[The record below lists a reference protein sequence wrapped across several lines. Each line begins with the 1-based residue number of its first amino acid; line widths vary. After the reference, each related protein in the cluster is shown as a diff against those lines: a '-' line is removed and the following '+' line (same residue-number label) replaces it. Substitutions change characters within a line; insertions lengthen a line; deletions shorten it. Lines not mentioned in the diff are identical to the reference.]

1 MDRLEVTLVLDCRD
15 CCRISTSV
23 DGRLGGRACQ
33 WGSTLQPASKLDDR
47 NRQRSAQNG
56 ATLDNMAKAISADRD
71 REPMMSDETI
81 QVLAMSGSL
90 RRASFNTALLQAA
103 QELTPEGMSL
113 QIYTDLAS
121 IPPYDDDVRLAGYP
135 PAVATLRDRVRAADA
150 LIFATPEY
158 NRSFAGVLKNAIDWM
173 SRPPAQPLDGKP
185 AAVMGAGPGVLGTA
199 LANYQLRQVLSVL
212 NVHVV
217 PGLEVLVG
225 DAANKFDGEGR
236 LFDEP
241 TRGFLAKS
249 LVALMRLT
257 KRLKYDPGL

>member
-1 MDRLEVTLVLDCRD
+1 
-15 CCRISTSV
+15 
-23 DGRLGGRACQ
+23 
-33 WGSTLQPASKLDDR
+33 
-47 NRQRSAQNG
+47 
-56 ATLDNMAKAISADRD
+56 
-71 REPMMSDETI
+71 MMIDEAI
-81 QVLAMSGSL
+81 QVLAISGSL
-90 RRASFNTALLQAA
+90 RSASFNTALLYAA

-113 QIYTDLAS
+113 QIYADLAS
-121 IPPYDDDVRLAGYP
+121 IPAYDDDVRLAGYP
-135 PAVATLRDRVRAADA
+135 PAVAALRDRVRAADA

-158 NRSFAGVLKNAIDWM
+158 NRSFPGVLKNAIDWV

-225 DAANKFDGEGR
+225 DAANKFDGQGR
-236 LFDEP
+236 LVDEP
-241 TRGFLAKS
+241 TRAFLAKS

-257 KRLKYDPGL
+257 KRLNYDPGL

>member
-1 MDRLEVTLVLDCRD
+1 
-15 CCRISTSV
+15 
-23 DGRLGGRACQ
+23 
-33 WGSTLQPASKLDDR
+33 
-47 NRQRSAQNG
+47 
-56 ATLDNMAKAISADRD
+56 
-71 REPMMSDETI
+71 MMSDETI